1 MIFSETEL
9 QGLYVIEPER
19 LEDERGFFARVWCE
33 QEFKE
38 NGINTQ
44 FVQSNV
50 SFNKYRGTLRGM
62 HYQTAPYEE
71 AKLVRCT
78 AGSLYDVAID
88 IRLESKTFMQWI
100 SVELTANNRRLV
112 YIPEGFANGF
122 LTMEDNTEV
131 FYLMSQF
138 YAPAYARGFRW
149 DDPVFGIEWPME
161 VRSISDRDRS
171 LPFFEES

>member
-38 NGINTQ
+38 HGINTQ

-50 SFNKYRGTLRGM
+50 SFNKYGGTLRGM

-71 AKLVRCT
+71 AKLVSCT

-88 IRLESKTFMQWI
+88 IRPESKTFMQWI
-100 SVELTANNRRLV
+100 SVELTANNKRLV
-112 YIPEGFANGF
+112 YIPKGFAHGF
-122 LTMEDNTEV
+122 LTMEDNTDV
-131 FYLMSQF
+131 FYQMSQF
-138 YAPAYARGFRW
+138 YAPEYARGFRW
-149 DDPVFGIEWPME
+149 DDPLFGIEWPME
-161 VRSISDRDRS
+161 VRSISDRDWS